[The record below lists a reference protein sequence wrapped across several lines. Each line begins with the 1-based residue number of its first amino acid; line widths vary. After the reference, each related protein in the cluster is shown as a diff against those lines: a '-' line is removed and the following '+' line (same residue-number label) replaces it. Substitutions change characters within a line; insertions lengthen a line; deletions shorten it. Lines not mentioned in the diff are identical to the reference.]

1 MPNRSAIE
9 TLSELLQSAQAKPRV
24 RTERLVPS
32 AIYDLDYRVFVIAA
46 AFELHAKAAPPIAR
60 RIHATKL
67 KLLQFI
73 AIRPRLMSVIRA
85 WGASNGDKE
94 ASFASQDL
102 RRGFLG
108 DQMFDSVVAFLVAR
122 RALEWMGTHLVAGEN
137 VTLLSD
143 IYTTAVHGG
152 LFETERKT
160 LEAFNGVKVT
170 VRMLE
175 GA

>member
-1 MPNRSAIE
+1 MPDRSAIE

-32 AIYDLDYRVFVIAA
+32 AIYDLDYRIFVIAA

-60 RIHATKL
+60 RIHAAKL

-73 AIRPRLMSVIRA
+73 AIRPRLISVIRA
-85 WGASNGDKE
+85 WSVSKGDE
-94 ASFASQDL
+94 ETSFAAQDL

-108 DQMFDSVVAFLVAR
+108 DQMFDTVVAFLVAR
-122 RALEWMGTHLVAGEN
+122 RALDWMGTHLVAGEN
-137 VTLLSD
+137 VTLLND
-143 IYTTAVHGG
+143 VYTTAVNEG

-160 LEAFNGVKVT
+160 LEAFAAVKVT